1 MKKIHKSP
9 IRKIITFCIIASF
22 ILCMTC
28 SSYERAGSFFAAS
41 LPISTNFSILY
52 HNSNY
57 NMTEIQSPP
66 VQAFFEQGIVEI
78 LETTNVVI
86 IQQSSQLRTIGRVNR
101 LSSLLQV
108 LFLCLLFNRDFA
120 LCRTQ
125 YADEYEFTASIPVSL
140 PPARCCNRHRT
151 KADNY

>member
-108 LFLCLLFNRDFA
+108 LFLLFLSYLGLCTLLLGFFKVHQEANYS
-120 LCRTQ
+120 LLITQ
-125 YADEYEFTASIPVSL
+125 YIQQLDG
-140 PPARCCNRHRT
+140 
-151 KADNY
+151 KK